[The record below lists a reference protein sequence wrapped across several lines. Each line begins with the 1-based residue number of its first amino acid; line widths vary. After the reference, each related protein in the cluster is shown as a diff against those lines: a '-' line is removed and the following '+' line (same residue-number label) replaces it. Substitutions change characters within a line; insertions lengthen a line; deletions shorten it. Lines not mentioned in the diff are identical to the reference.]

1 MVYLITKRLK
11 FPLGGSSWYQPR
23 DVEEPE
29 SVG

>member
-1 MVYLITKRLK
+1 MVYLTTKRLK
-11 FPLGGSSWYQPR
+11 FPLEGSSRCQPQ